1 MRKIVF
7 SLIGVLLAMGISGC
21 ASSPSTEDSTVQSR
35 RLEANRQVAQV
46 QHARK
51 QQEREAQPPRHEA
64 QAADRRASATTPR
77 P

>member
-1 MRKIVF
+1 MRRIVF

-35 RLEANRQVAQV
+35 RLEANMQVAQV
-46 QHARK
+46 QHARM
-51 QQEREAQPPRHEA
+51 QQEREAQRRRDEA
-64 QAADRRASATTPR
+64 QAADRRAAASTPR